1 MVEPLGWVERGDIP
15 ITSSRQ
21 HADVP
26 ACRRNFIAGCGFCF
40 ERLQVV
46 QQGDGFRKGSTH
58 PYRLRALHGPVIVAM
73 VAVRMVQPAV
83 HEIVEMVTMRH
94 RFMPAV
100 WTVHV

>member
-1 MVEPLGWVERGDIP
+1 MTKRRMSRRVRNYIVPHLLRVSEGIRLVQRMVEPVGWVERGDIP

-58 PYRLRALHGPVIVAM
+58 PMGSG
-73 VAVRMVQPAV
+73 
-83 HEIVEMVTMRH
+83 
-94 RFMPAV
+94 
-100 WTVHV
+100 